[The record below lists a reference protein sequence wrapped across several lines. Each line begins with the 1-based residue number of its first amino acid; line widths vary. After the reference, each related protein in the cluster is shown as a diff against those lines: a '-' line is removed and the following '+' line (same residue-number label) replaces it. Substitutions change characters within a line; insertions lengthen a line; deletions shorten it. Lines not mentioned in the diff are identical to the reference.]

1 MQISSRFC
9 PILANILAHRREPDL
24 IKYAHS
30 NFSPFLHRTGIHSIQ
45 GVDDSLQLSFCR
57 YFLFRVVIL
66 MPSAQLEV
74 AIQACRKAG
83 NFINRES
90 LDLSAIE
97 AREKAPF
104 DFVSRVDTGAQERIT
119 SIIRQYFPK
128 DSIVAEE
135 SGTIVNPGADGVWY
149 VDPLDGT
156 TNFLHGFPHYAV
168 SIAYALKGRVMA
180 AAVYDPVKDELFSA
194 ERSRGAF
201 LNNARIRVSG
211 RTDMSKAL
219 IGTGFPFRRNDNYE
233 TFLPKL
239 ERVARS
245 CAGLRRAGSAALDLC
260 YVACGRLDGYWEAN
274 LKSWDLAAGSLIV
287 LEAGGLVTDLSA
299 GEDYLATGGICV
311 GTPKI
316 FAPLLMK
323 VTDANTGK

>member
-1 MQISSRFC
+1 MIRF
-9 PILANILAHRREPDL
+9 
-24 IKYAHS
+24 S
-30 NFSPFLHRTGIHSIQ
+30 SPFVVI
-45 GVDDSLQLSFCR
+45 
-57 YFLFRVVIL
+57 FLFRVVIL

-156 TNFLHGFPHYAV
+156 TNFLHGAAPHR
-168 SIAYALKGRVMA
+168 SGQRVRA
-180 AAVYDPVKDELFSA
+180 WA
-194 ERSRGAF
+194 
-201 LNNARIRVSG
+201 
-211 RTDMSKAL
+211 
-219 IGTGFPFRRNDNYE
+219 GTF
-233 TFLPKL
+233 
-239 ERVARS
+239 RS
-245 CAGLRRAGSAALDLC
+245 CRCGGRENLCRSGLCSCPYGLKRE
-260 YVACGRLDGYWEAN
+260 CGR
-274 LKSWDLAAGSLIV
+274 
-287 LEAGGLVTDLSA
+287 
-299 GEDYLATGGICV
+299 C
-311 GTPKI
+311 
-316 FAPLLMK
+316 
-323 VTDANTGK
+323 

>member
-1 MQISSRFC
+1 
-9 PILANILAHRREPDL
+9 
-24 IKYAHS
+24 
-30 NFSPFLHRTGIHSIQ
+30 
-45 GVDDSLQLSFCR
+45 
-57 YFLFRVVIL
+57 

-83 NFINRES
+83 SFINRES
-90 LDLSAIE
+90 LDLDSIE

-104 DFVSRVDTGAQERIT
+104 DFVSRIDTGAQERIT

-135 SGTIVNPGADGVWY
+135 SGAIINEGADGVWY
-149 VDPLDGT
+149 IDPLDGT

-168 SIAYALKGRVMA
+168 SIAYAYKGRVMA

-211 RTDMSKAL
+211 RIDMAKAL
-219 IGTGFPFRRNDNYE
+219 IGTGFPFRRNDDYAG
-233 TFLPKL
+233 FLPKL
-239 ERVARS
+239 ESVARS

-260 YVACGRLDGYWEAN
+260 YVACGRLDAYWEAN

-287 LEAGGLVTDLSA
+287 LEAGGLVTDLEA
-299 GEDYLATGGICV
+299 GEDYLKTGGICV

-323 VTDANTGK
+323 VSDAPAGK

>member
-1 MQISSRFC
+1 MIRF
-9 PILANILAHRREPDL
+9 
-24 IKYAHS
+24 S
-30 NFSPFLHRTGIHSIQ
+30 SPFVVI
-45 GVDDSLQLSFCR
+45 
-57 YFLFRVVIL
+57 FLFRVVIL

-323 VTDANTGK
+323 VTNANTGK

>member
-1 MQISSRFC
+1 M
-9 PILANILAHRREPDL
+9 
-24 IKYAHS
+24 
-30 NFSPFLHRTGIHSIQ
+30 
-45 GVDDSLQLSFCR
+45 
-57 YFLFRVVIL
+57 
-66 MPSAQLEV
+66 
-74 AIQACRKAG
+74 
-83 NFINRES
+83 
-90 LDLSAIE
+90 
-97 AREKAPF
+97 
-104 DFVSRVDTGAQERIT
+104 
-119 SIIRQYFPK
+119 
-128 DSIVAEE
+128 
-135 SGTIVNPGADGVWY
+135 
-149 VDPLDGT
+149 DPLDGT

-219 IGTGFPFRRNDNYE
+219 IGTGFPFRRNDDYE

-299 GEDYLATGGICV
+299 GENYLATGGICV

-323 VTDANTGK
+323 VTDANSAK

>member
-1 MQISSRFC
+1 MIRF
-9 PILANILAHRREPDL
+9 
-24 IKYAHS
+24 S
-30 NFSPFLHRTGIHSIQ
+30 SPFVVI
-45 GVDDSLQLSFCR
+45 
-57 YFLFRVVIL
+57 FLFRVVIL

-219 IGTGFPFRRNDNYE
+219 IGTGFPFRRHRFPVPPQRQLRNV
-233 TFLPKL
+233 PAQ
-239 ERVARS
+239 ART
-245 CAGLRRAGSAALDLC
+245 RRSLLC
-260 YVACGRLDGYWEAN
+260 
-274 LKSWDLAAGSLIV
+274 
-287 LEAGGLVTDLSA
+287 
-299 GEDYLATGGICV
+299 
-311 GTPKI
+311 GT
-316 FAPLLMK
+316 APRRFSR
-323 VTDANTGK
+323 A

>member
-1 MQISSRFC
+1 MIRF
-9 PILANILAHRREPDL
+9 
-24 IKYAHS
+24 S
-30 NFSPFLHRTGIHSIQ
+30 SPFVVI
-45 GVDDSLQLSFCR
+45 
-57 YFLFRVVIL
+57 FLFRVVIL
-66 MPSAQLEV
+66 TLSAQLDF
-74 AIQACRKAG
+74 AYPACRKAC

-90 LDLSAIE
+90 LDLSAID

-156 TNFLHGFPHYAV
+156 TNFLHGFPHSAV
-168 SIAYALKGRVMA
+168 SIASALKGRVMA
-180 AAVYDPVKDELFSA
+180 AAVYAPVKDALFSA

-219 IGTGFPFRRNDNYE
+219 IRRNDDYE

-299 GEDYLATGGICV
+299 GENYLETGGICV

-323 VTDANTGK
+323 VTDANSAK